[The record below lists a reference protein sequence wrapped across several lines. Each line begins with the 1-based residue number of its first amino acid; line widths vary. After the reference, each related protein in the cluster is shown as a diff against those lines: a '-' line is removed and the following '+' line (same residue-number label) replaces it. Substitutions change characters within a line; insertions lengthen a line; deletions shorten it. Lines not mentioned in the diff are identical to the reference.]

1 MRHNIQIR
9 VPSNLAI
16 DLRRILT
23 ETIAYHEPVVF
34 AMASSA
40 VTAGRELVLIK
51 ELIVPPETVFVRTNA
66 HGAKWTGRFNIELM
80 NRCAES
86 SCGLIIFHR
95 HPGRSVHLSD
105 DDRQSA
111 EALIPYFQSA
121 VPQRYHGSLV
131 LGDDSV
137 AGMVWRPAQQSAE
150 EAVDVRF
157 LGGQTL
163 TYSAQSFS
171 NVDQYA
177 FTHVPLAYGTIT
189 RHSLASTS
197 VAVVGLSGGGS
208 QLVTQL
214 AAIGIGGIVAVDP
227 QRFESENRLSTDAP
241 RFFDIALHLHKTSVV
256 KRQVLAINPRC
267 SFRAIRAAVPSKE
280 TIAALREV
288 DIVIGCVNNLQARA
302 DMLEIAGRYG
312 IPYIDIGFNV
322 GVDHGIECG
331 SQVISLPGNVFTI
344 IPGSA
349 CMWCSG
355 FLTKAKL
362 QKEMGGA
369 DRSYF
374 KLKRGTR
381 SDAAKAL
388 VVPFN
393 GVLASSA
400 ATEVLQLV
408 VGFNAE
414 RTGSVYRKYDGFSGE
429 MSNWGVQR
437 NEDCW
442 HCKNVVHA
450 GDALWS

>member
-1 MRHNIQIR
+1 M
-9 VPSNLAI
+9 
-16 DLRRILT
+16 LT
-23 ETIAYHEPVVF
+23 DTIAYHEPVVF

-40 VTAGRELVLIK
+40 LTARRELVLIK
-51 ELIVPPETVFVRTNA
+51 ELIVPPETAFVRTNM
-66 HGAKWTGRFNIELM
+66 HGAKWTGRFNIEMM
-80 NRCAES
+80 NRCADN

-95 HPGRSVHLSD
+95 HPGRNVQLSH
-105 DDRQSA
+105 DDRESA
-111 EALIPYFQSA
+111 ETLIPYFQSA

-137 AGMVWRPAQQSAE
+137 AGMVWRPGQQRATE
-150 EAVDVRF
+150 VLEVRF

-163 TYSAQSFS
+163 SYSAPSFS
-171 NVDQYA
+171 DADQNA
-177 FTHVPLAYGTIT
+177 FTHVPLAYGRIT
-189 RHSLASTS
+189 RHLLATTS

-214 AAIGIGGIVAVDP
+214 ASIGIGGIVAIDP
-227 QRFESENRLSTDAP
+227 QRFASENRLSTDAP
-241 RFFDIALHLHKTSVV
+241 RFFDIALRLHKTSVV

-267 SFRAIRAAVPSKE
+267 SFRAIRAAAPSKE
-280 TIAALREV
+280 AIAALREV

-302 DMLEIAGRYG
+302 DMLEITGRYG

-322 GVDHGIECG
+322 GVDGGIRCG
-331 SQVISLPGNVFTI
+331 SQVISLAGNVFTI

-349 CMWCSG
+349 CMWCSS

-362 QKEMGGA
+362 QEEMGGA

-374 KLKRGTR
+374 KLRRGIR
-381 SDAAKAL
+381 SDAGNAL
-388 VVPFN
+388 VLPFN

-414 RTGSVYRKYDGFSGE
+414 RRGSLYRKYDGLSGE
-429 MSNWGVQR
+429 MSNWGVQQ

-442 HCKNVVHA
+442 HCRNVVHA